1 MRNCPYWLW
10 LRVFLFQDQECMTSH
25 LKLSSVPSSDLFYS
39 ALFIKAEGNITKH
52 NFYVNLEGNLEN
64 KVTII
69 I

>member
-10 LRVFLFQDQECMTSH
+10 PRVFLFQDQECMTSH

-52 NFYVNLEGNLEN
+52 NFYVNL
-64 KVTII
+64 
-69 I
+69 